1 VKLSLN
7 CSAALN
13 ANFLVVTVVVIIS
26 IYQELVVEM

>member
-1 VKLSLN
+1 
-7 CSAALN
+7 LN